1 MTDIIPATQPQI
13 TAAVTTPTAA
23 SVASSVADKNTI
35 AGNFTTFLQLLT
47 TQLKN
52 QNPLDPLDTNQ
63 FTAQLVQF
71 AGVEQQLRQNDQ
83 LATLISLQKTAQST
97 QALGYVGY
105 TVAVDGSKAP
115 YDGTNSAAWTLDA
128 PNDTTASITI
138 TNAAGQTVFSGN
150 YPIQKGKANFTWDGK
165 GNDGTQYPAGYYTIN
180 ASGKDSSG
188 NNVGIPSEVQ
198 GVVDSVDLTASPP
211 LLSVG
216 GQTYTTDQIKRVVRP
231 GAA

>member
-1 MTDIIPATQPQI
+1 MAVDAT
-13 TAAVTTPTAA
+13 TASAVTATNTAT
-23 SVASSVADKNTI
+23 SSTNSTSSNTTI
-35 AGNFTTFLQLLT
+35 ANNFQTFLTLLT
-47 TQLKN
+47 TQLQN

-63 FTAQLVQF
+63 FTQQLVQF

-83 LATLISLQKTAQST
+83 LATLINIEKTAQST
-97 QALGYVGY
+97 AALAYVGNI
-105 TVAVDGSKAP
+105 VAVDGSKAP

-150 YPIQKGKANFTWDGK
+150 YPMSKGKSTFTWDGK